1 MTKHKALYSIKQTQ
15 DRLGGSG
22 RTKVY
27 ELIGSGKLTARKL
40 GRRTFLEADQVDELI
55 ESLPSGLD
63 AGTIRVSSRC
73 P

>member
-1 MTKHKALYSIKQTQ
+1 MTKHKSLLSITEARK
-15 DRLGGSG
+15 RLGGSG
-22 RTKVY
+22 RTKIY

-63 AGTIRVSSRC
+63 AGTIRISSRC